1 MDDQTTHMAV
11 ADYFLRPGYIY
22 MPDKPTAIS
31 AVVGSGVAVCVYD
44 KKRKVGGM
52 NLYNHAEKHPQDG

>member
-1 MDDQTTHMAV
+1 MDNQTKHMTV

-31 AVVGSGVAVCVYD
+31 TVVGSGVAVCVYD
-44 KKRKVGGM
+44 KKRKS
-52 NLYNHAEKHPQDG
+52 AA